1 MITEAV
7 ILAGGLGTRLRSEV
21 SDRPKVLAEVN
32 GRPFIHF
39 VLDYLV
45 EQGMEHVILSVGY
58 MGELIEK
65 HLGSH
70 YENVRISYVYEEIPM
85 GTGGGIYL
93 SLKEA
98 RQDVVAVVNGDTI
111 FQVDLQS
118 MADYH
123 KANNADFTLALKRM
137 ENFDRYGTVEVD
149 DNGYV
154 TAFKEKTFMDQGLIN
169 GGVYTISRH
178 DFVDHKFKLPFS
190 LEQDYFEKY
199 LKKDVICGIE
209 CDAYFLD
216 IGISEDYKRAQLEL
230 K

>member
-32 GRPFIHF
+32 GQPFIHY

-45 EQGMEHVILSVGY
+45 AHGMEHVILSVGY
-58 MGELIEK
+58 MGEMIEK
-65 HLGSH
+65 QLGSQ
-70 YENVRISYVYEEIPM
+70 YKSTRVSFVYEETPM

-93 SLKEA
+93 ALKEA

-118 MADYH
+118 MAEFH
-123 KANNADFTLALKRM
+123 MATNADFTLALKRM
-137 ENFDRYGTVEVD
+137 QNFDRYGTVEID
-149 DNGYV
+149 DNGYI
-154 TAFKEKTFMDQGLIN
+154 TAFKEKQFMEDGLIN
-169 GGVYTISRH
+169 GGVYTVSRH
-178 DFVDHKFKLPFS
+178 DFVDHQFDLPFS

-199 LKKDVICGIE
+199 LTKDVICGIE

-216 IGISEDYKRAQLEL
+216 IGIPDDFKRAQIEL

>member
-21 SDRPKVLAEVN
+21 NDRPKVLAEVN
-32 GRPFIHF
+32 GKPFIHF
-39 VLDYLV
+39 VLNYLA
-45 EQGMEHVILSVGY
+45 EQGIEHAILSVGY
-58 MGELIEK
+58 MGEMIEK
-65 HLGSH
+65 LIGSA
-70 YENVRISYVYEEIPM
+70 YEKMKVSYVYEETPM

-118 MADYH
+118 MTEFH
-123 KANNADFTLALKRM
+123 IANHADFTLALKRM
-137 ENFDRYGTVEVD
+137 ENFDRYGTVEID
-149 DNGYV
+149 DNGYI
-154 TAFKEKTFMDQGLIN
+154 TAFKEKQFMAEGLIN
-169 GGVYTISRH
+169 GGVYAVSRH
-178 DFVDHKFKLPFS
+178 GFVDHKFELPFS

-216 IGISEDYKRAQLEL
+216 IGIPEDFKRAQVEL
-230 K
+230 S